1 VSAAE
6 PARVAVG
13 SDMRHPVADGLADA
27 LERRGCSVVLCGA
40 VRGADTPWPEVAE
53 QVARLVAGGAVDE
66 GIVCCWTGTGVSI
79 AANKVPGIRAA
90 LCGDAETAR
99 GARRWNDANVLALS
113 LRATSAAVAEEI
125 LDAWLDTDTVDSG
138 ERDNIERV
146 DEIERRYRERAVA
159 QSSGHAVE

>member
-1 VSAAE
+1 MSAKQ
-6 PARVAVG
+6 RRIAVG
-13 SDMRHPVADGLADA
+13 SDMRHAVADGIADR
-27 LERRGCSVVLCGA
+27 LERDGCAVVRIGA
-40 VRGADTPWPEVAE
+40 VGAPDTPWPDVAE
-53 QVARLVAGGAVDE
+53 QVARLVASGAVDD

-113 LRATSAAVAEEI
+113 LRATSDAVAAEI
-125 LDAWLDTDTVDSG
+125 VAAWLQTG
-138 ERDNIERV
+138 EIDESERTNIARI

-159 QSSGHAVE
+159 QSVE